1 MKNIFKI
8 LFLVFPIFVFSQID
22 YGFKVG
28 VNLNNSSS
36 ISVVSQAFENKVNK
50 SDFQGY
56 YIGSYISFNAII
68 FDLRTEFQY
77 STTQIGD
84 YLAQQKIELPITVGY
99 KIIPFLSAFA
109 GPSFQYILN
118 EKSNSFDL
126 DEVSGK
132 TTIGLNIGT
141 RIHLGKLQ
149 LELRYER
156 GLSSLE
162 TKLLQKQSNINV
174 GNLDR
179 RASLLSLGVSYKI
192 N

>member
-56 YIGSYISFNAII
+56 YIGSYISFDAIF

-77 STTQIGD
+77 STTRNSNDLTQE
-84 YLAQQKIELPITVGY
+84 KIELPITFGY
-99 KIIPFLSAFA
+99 KIMPFLSAFV

-118 EKSNSFDL
+118 EKSNSFNL
-126 DEVSGK
+126 DEVRGK
-132 TTIGLNIGT
+132 TTIGMNAGA
-141 RIHLGKLQ
+141 RVHLGKIQ

-156 GLSSLE
+156 GLNSLE
-162 TKLLQKQSNINV
+162 TKLLQKQSNIYVANI
-174 GNLDR
+174 DS
-179 RASLLSLGVSYKI
+179 RASLLSLGLSYKI

>member
-56 YIGSYISFNAII
+56 YIGSYISFDAIF

-77 STTQIGD
+77 STTRNSNDLTQE
-84 YLAQQKIELPITVGY
+84 KIELPITFGY
-99 KIIPFLSAFA
+99 KIMPFLSAFI

-118 EKSNSFDL
+118 EKSNSFNL
-126 DEVSGK
+126 DEVRGK
-132 TTIGLNIGT
+132 TTIAMNAGA
-141 RIHLGKLQ
+141 RVHLGKIQ

-156 GLSSLE
+156 GLNSLE
-162 TKLLQKQSNINV
+162 TKLLQKQSNIYVANI
-174 GNLDR
+174 DS
-179 RASLLSLGVSYKI
+179 RASLLSLGLSYKI